1 MLNFHLPV
9 PEPFHFRDVVFSHG
23 WLRLLPYR
31 WEEETETLSR
41 VDRLTSGRRVR
52 WEMRAD
58 PGGVAVSADAAAES
72 IPELASLARWVLAVE
87 DRLEGFHDLC
97 REEPGLRTAGE
108 RGQGRIL
115 RCPTVWED
123 LVKTLFS
130 VNTTWRQT
138 ISMTEKLVTLCGEAG
153 TDGEWAFPSPE
164 TVAELEPDLLQR
176 ECRVGYR
183 AEPLSRL
190 ARAVA
195 EGAVDL
201 ESLKDPSLPD
211 TEVERRLLA
220 LRGIGPYAAAN
231 VMMLLAR
238 YDHLPVDS
246 WLRKTVRDGWFGGE
260 AVPDREILTRFERF
274 RPYRTLVYRFYDWE
288 GAMRTGVWTNG

>member
-9 PEPFHFRDVVFSHG
+9 PQPFHFRDVVFSHG

-31 WEEETETLSR
+31 WEEGTGTLSR
-41 VDRLTSGRRVR
+41 VDRLASGCLVR
-52 WEMRAD
+52 WEMREA
-58 PGGVAVSADAAAES
+58 PGGVAISAAAPPEEG
-72 IPELASLARWVLAVE
+72 PELAALARWVLAVE
-87 DRLEGFHDLC
+87 DQFEGFHALC
-97 REEPGLRTAGE
+97 REEPGLRAAGE

-138 ISMTEKLVTLCGEAG
+138 ISMTEKLVALCGEAG
-153 TDGEWAFPSPE
+153 PEGERAFPRPE
-164 TVAELEPDLLQR
+164 AVAELAPGVLQR

-183 AEPLSRL
+183 AEPLSQL
-190 ARAVA
+190 ARDVA
-195 EGAVDL
+195 EGMTDL
-201 ESLKDPSLPD
+201 ETLKDLTLSD
-211 TEVERRLLA
+211 AEVEKRLLA

-260 AVPDREILTRFERF
+260 AVPDREILARFERF

-288 GAMRTGVWTNG
+288 GTMRTGVWTEG